1 MTDDS
6 ALKDPPTTKSSISD
20 WRLSQVFGGDKAPEE
35 EIPEADIVNCI
46 QFNET
51 GEFLAAG
58 DKGGRIVIF
67 ERSDPPTKGATSA
80 VASEESDRKK
90 HKRSNPKAEFKFF
103 AEFQSHELEFDY
115 LKSMEIEEKINRI
128 RFLPRANDSLML
140 LTTNDKTLK
149 LWKVFSKTSSQ
160 IFTSSPDADSD
171 EYSEDDDGEDS
182 HTSPRRGKKQDR
194 VVLPEIEEGTETMTA
209 LSKTVYANAHAFHIN
224 SVSLCSDQETFLS
237 ADDLRVNLWSL
248 ESAAECFNIVDIK
261 PENMEELSEVITCA
275 EFHPHDCAQFAYC
288 TSKGLVRICDLR
300 THALCD
306 NVARTLCVPEDPSS
320 KSFFSEIISSIS
332 DMKFSNDGRFLL
344 TRDYMTLKLWDLTME
359 REPVRT
365 VKIHEHLRSR
375 LCDLYEN
382 DCIFDKF
389 ECALSWDGSQ
399 MITGSYSRRFKVFD
413 VNSQSEALLIA
424 SRVQPRHHHSRSR
437 KNTTGSPAAPP
448 EEEEAPEDVDFA
460 RKVMHLALHP
470 TQNVL
475 AATVQN
481 NLFVFS

>member
-1 MTDDS
+1 MQDES
-6 ALKDPPTTKSSISD
+6 ALKDGSSTKSSIID

-51 GEFLAAG
+51 GEYLAAG

-67 ERSDPPTKGATSA
+67 ERSDPPAKASTSA
-80 VASEESDRKK
+80 AGSEESEKKK
-90 HKRSNPKAEFKFF
+90 HRRSNPKAEFKFF

-115 LKSMEIEEKINRI
+115 LKSMEIEEKINKI

-149 LWKVFSKTSSQ
+149 LWKVFSKASSQ
-160 IFTSSPDADSD
+160 IFMSSPDD
-171 EYSEDDDGEDS
+171 YSEDDDGDS
-182 HTSPRRGKKQDR
+182 DGGQAARRKAKKEDR
-194 VVLPEIEEGTETMTA
+194 VILPEIEEGTETMTA

-288 TSKGLVRICDLR
+288 TSKGLVRLCDLR
-300 THALCD
+300 SHALCD
-306 NVARTLCVPEDPSS
+306 NPARTLCVPEDPSN

-344 TRDYMTLKLWDLTME
+344 TRDYMTLKLWDLSME

-389 ECALSWDGSQ
+389 ECALSYDGSQ
-399 MITGSYSRRFKVFD
+399 MVTGSYSRRFKVFD
-413 VNSQSEALLIA
+413 VNSTSESLLIA

-437 KNTTGSPAAPP
+437 KNVSGSPAAPPP

-475 AATVQN
+475 AVTVQN

>member
-1 MTDDS
+1 MQEDS
-6 ALKDPPTTKSSISD
+6 SLKDAPSQKTSLTD

-35 EIPEADIVNCI
+35 EIPEADIVSCI

-51 GEFLAAG
+51 GEYLAAG

-67 ERSDPPTKGATSA
+67 ERNDPPAKAATSA
-80 VASEESDRKK
+80 MAAEDGEKKK
-90 HKRSNPKAEFKFF
+90 HRRSSPKAEFKFF

-128 RFLPRANDSLML
+128 RFLPRGNDSLML

-149 LWKVFSKTSSQ
+149 LWKVFSKAASQ
-160 IFTSSPDADSD
+160 IFTSSDGDS
-171 EYSEDDDGEDS
+171 EEDDVDAR
-182 HTSPRRGKKQDR
+182 PAR
-194 VVLPEIEEGTETMTA
+194 VILPEIEEGTETMTA
-209 LSKTVYANAHAFHIN
+209 LSKTVFANAHAFHIN

-237 ADDLRVNLWSL
+237 SDDLRINLWSL
-248 ESAAECFNIVDIK
+248 GSAAECFNIVDIK

-275 EFHPHDCAQFAYC
+275 EFHPRDCAQFAYS
-288 TSKGLVRICDLR
+288 TSKGVVRLCDLR
-300 THALCD
+300 SHALCD
-306 NVARTLCVPEDPSS
+306 NAARTLVVPEDPAS

-344 TRDYMTLKLWDLTME
+344 ARDYMTLKLWDLSME
-359 REPVRT
+359 REPLRT

-389 ECALSWDGSQ
+389 ECALSCDGTQ

-413 VNSQSEALLIA
+413 VNRNAEMLLFA

-437 KNTTGSPAAPP
+437 KNVGSPAQT
-448 EEEEAPEDVDFA
+448 EDEEAPEDVDFA

-481 NLFVFS
+481 NLFIFS

>member
-1 MTDDS
+1 MQDDS
-6 ALKDPPTTKSSISD
+6 SVKDAGTTKSSISD

-35 EIPEADIVNCI
+35 EIPEADIVSCI
-46 QFNET
+46 EFNET
-51 GEFLAAG
+51 GEYLAAG

-67 ERSDPPTKGATSA
+67 ERSDPPAKASTSA
-80 VASEESDRKK
+80 GASEEGDKKK
-90 HKRSNPKAEFKFF
+90 HRRSNPKAEFKFF

-149 LWKVFSKTSSQ
+149 LWKVFSKASSQ
-160 IFTSSPDADSD
+160 IFAGSPDGDSD
-171 EYSEDDDGEDS
+171 DYSDDDDGDS
-182 HTSPRRGKKQDR
+182 DDARRKSKKGDR

-275 EFHPHDCAQFAYC
+275 EFHPRDCAQFAYS
-288 TSKGLVRICDLR
+288 TSKGLVRVCDLR
-300 THALCD
+300 SHALCD
-306 NVARTLCVPEDPSS
+306 TAAKTLCVPEDPSN

-332 DMKFSNDGRFLL
+332 DMKFSKDGRFLL
-344 TRDYMTLKLWDLTME
+344 TRDYMTLKLWDLSME

-389 ECALSWDGSQ
+389 ECALSWDGTQ
-399 MITGSYSRRFKVFD
+399 MVTGSYSRRFKVFD
-413 VNSQSEALLIA
+413 VNSNSEALLFA
-424 SRVQPRHHHSRSR
+424 NRVQPRHHHSRSR
-437 KNTTGSPAAPP
+437 KNVAGSPATAVD
-448 EEEEAPEDVDFA
+448 EEEAPEDVDFG

-481 NLFVFS
+481 NLFIFS

>member
-1 MTDDS
+1 MQDDS
-6 ALKDPPTTKSSISD
+6 SMKDASAPKSSLTD

-35 EIPEADIVNCI
+35 EIPEADIVSCI

-51 GEFLAAG
+51 GQYLAAG

-67 ERSDPPTKGATSA
+67 ERNDPPSKAATSA
-80 VASEESDRKK
+80 GAAEEGDKKK
-90 HKRSNPKAEFKFF
+90 HRRNNPKAEFKFF
-103 AEFQSHELEFDY
+103 AEFQSHEPEFDY

-128 RFLPRANDSLML
+128 RFLPRGNNSLML

-149 LWKVFSKTSSQ
+149 LWKVFSKNASQIYTSS
-160 IFTSSPDADSD
+160 SPEVDSD
-171 EYSEDDDGEDS
+171 DEDS
-182 HTSPRRGKKQDR
+182 DHPSGRKADR
-194 VVLPEIEEGTETMTA
+194 VILPEIEEGSDTMTA
-209 LSKTVYANAHAFHIN
+209 LSKTVFANAHAFHIN

-237 ADDLRVNLWSL
+237 ADDLRINMWSL
-248 ESAAECFNIVDIK
+248 GSAAECFNIVDIK

-275 EFHPHDCAQFAYC
+275 EFHPRDCAQFGYS
-288 TSKGLVRICDLR
+288 TSKGVVRLCDLR
-300 THALCD
+300 SHALCD
-306 NVARTLCVPEDPSS
+306 NAARTLCVAEDPSS

-344 TRDYMTLKLWDLTME
+344 TRDYMTLKLWDLSME

-389 ECALSWDGSQ
+389 ECALNCDGTQ

-413 VNSQSEALLIA
+413 VNRNAELLLFA

-437 KNTTGSPAAPP
+437 KNVGSPAQAA

-481 NLFVFS
+481 NLFIFS

>member
-1 MTDDS
+1 MTEECS
-6 ALKDPPTTKSSISD
+6 PKDTPTPKSSISD

-67 ERSDPPTKGATSA
+67 ERSDPPAKAATSA
-80 VASEESDRKK
+80 AAAEESEKKK
-90 HKRSNPKAEFKFF
+90 HRRSNPKAEFKFF

-128 RFLPRANDSLML
+128 RFLPRSNDSLML

-149 LWKVFSKTSSQ
+149 LWKVFSKAQSQ
-160 IFTSSPDADSD
+160 IFTSSPDGDSD
-171 EYSEDDDGEDS
+171 DCSDDDETDS
-182 HTSPRRGKKQDR
+182 ERREKKVNR
-194 VVLPEIEEGTETMTA
+194 VVLPEIEEGSETMTA
-209 LSKTVYANAHAFHIN
+209 LSKTVFANAHAFHIN

-248 ESAAECFNIVDIK
+248 DSSAECFNIVDIK

-275 EFHPHDCAQFAYC
+275 EFHPFDCAQFAYC
-288 TSKGLVRICDLR
+288 TSKGLVRLCDLR
-300 THALCD
+300 AHALCD
-306 NVARTLCVPEDPSS
+306 SVARTLSVPEDASS

-344 TRDYMTLKLWDLTME
+344 TRDYMTLKLWDLSME

-365 VKIHEHLRSR
+365 VKIHEPLRSR

-437 KNTTGSPAAPP
+437 KNATGSPAQP
-448 EEEEAPEDVDFA
+448 EEDESADEVDFA

>member
-1 MTDDS
+1 MADDS
-6 ALKDPPTTKSSISD
+6 TLKDAHSSKSSISD
-20 WRLSQVFGGDKAPEE
+20 WRLSQVFGGDKAPED

-67 ERSDPPTKGATSA
+67 ERSDPPAKASTSA
-80 VASEESDRKK
+80 AGSEESEKKK
-90 HKRSNPKAEFKFF
+90 HRRNNPKAEFKFF

-128 RFLPRANDSLML
+128 RFLPRSNDSLML

-160 IFTSSPDADSD
+160 IITSSS
-171 EYSEDDDGEDS
+171 DGESDDYS
-182 HTSPRRGKKQDR
+182 DDEDGESDVTPRKGMKAER

-209 LSKTVYANAHAFHIN
+209 LSKIVYANAHAFHIN

-237 ADDLRVNLWSL
+237 ADDLRINLWSL

-288 TSKGLVRICDLR
+288 TSKGLVRLCDLR
-300 THALCD
+300 SHALCD
-306 NVARTLCVPEDPSS
+306 SVARTLCVPEDPSS

-344 TRDYMTLKLWDLTME
+344 TRDYMTLKLWDLSME

-413 VNSQSEALLIA
+413 VNSTSESLLIA

-437 KNTTGSPAAPP
+437 KNASGSPATQPD
-448 EEEEAPEDVDFA
+448 EDEAPEDVDFA

>member
-1 MTDDS
+1 MQEDS
-6 ALKDPPTTKSSISD
+6 AMKDASTKSSLTD

-35 EIPEADIVNCI
+35 EIPEADIVSCI

-51 GEFLAAG
+51 GEYLAAG

-67 ERSDPPTKGATSA
+67 ERNDPPKPSVSA
-80 VASEESDRKK
+80 VAAEEGEKKK
-90 HKRSNPKAEFKFF
+90 HRRSNPKAEFKFF
-103 AEFQSHELEFDY
+103 AEFQSHEPEFDY

-128 RFLPRANDSLML
+128 RFLPRGNDSLML

-149 LWKVFSKTSSQ
+149 LWKVFSKAASQIYTSS
-160 IFTSSPDADSD
+160 SPESDSGD
-171 EYSEDDDGEDS
+171 ESE
-182 HTSPRRGKKQDR
+182 PRRKKVDR

-209 LSKTVYANAHAFHIN
+209 LSKTVFANAHAFHIN

-248 ESAAECFNIVDIK
+248 GSAAECFNIVDIK

-275 EFHPHDCAQFAYC
+275 EFHPRDCAQFGYS
-288 TSKGLVRICDLR
+288 TSKGVVRLCDLR
-300 THALCD
+300 SHALCD
-306 NVARTLCVPEDPSS
+306 NAARTLCVPEDPSS
-320 KSFFSEIISSIS
+320 KSFFSEIIGSIS

-344 TRDYMTLKLWDLTME
+344 TRDYMTLKLWDLAME

-389 ECALSWDGSQ
+389 ECALNCDGTQ

-413 VNSQSEALLIA
+413 VNRTSEMLLFA

-437 KNTTGSPAAPP
+437 KNVGSPAAAA

-481 NLFVFS
+481 NLFIFS

>member
-1 MTDDS
+1 
-6 ALKDPPTTKSSISD
+6 
-20 WRLSQVFGGDKAPEE
+20 
-35 EIPEADIVNCI
+35 
-46 QFNET
+46 
-51 GEFLAAG
+51 
-58 DKGGRIVIF
+58 
-67 ERSDPPTKGATSA
+67 
-80 VASEESDRKK
+80 
-90 HKRSNPKAEFKFF
+90 
-103 AEFQSHELEFDY
+103 
-115 LKSMEIEEKINRI
+115 
-128 RFLPRANDSLML
+128 ML

-149 LWKVFSKTSSQ
+149 LWKVFSKAASQIYTSS
-160 IFTSSPDADSD
+160 SPEADSD
-171 EYSEDDDGEDS
+171 DEDS
-182 HTSPRRGKKQDR
+182 EGKKDR

-209 LSKTVYANAHAFHIN
+209 LSKTVFANAHAFHIN

-237 ADDLRVNLWSL
+237 ADDLRINLWSL
-248 ESAAECFNIVDIK
+248 GSAAECFNIVDIK

-275 EFHPHDCAQFAYC
+275 EFHPRDCAQFAYS
-288 TSKGLVRICDLR
+288 TSKGLVRLCDLR
-300 THALCD
+300 SHALCD
-306 NVARTLCVPEDPSS
+306 NAARTLVVPEDPSS

-332 DMKFSNDGRFLL
+332 DMKFSNDGRYLL
-344 TRDYMTLKLWDLTME
+344 ARDYMTLKLWDLSME
-359 REPVRT
+359 REPLRT

-389 ECALSWDGSQ
+389 ECALSCDGTQ

-413 VNSQSEALLIA
+413 VNRNAEMLLFA

-437 KNTTGSPAAPP
+437 KNIGSPAQAAA

-481 NLFVFS
+481 NLFIFS

>member
-1 MTDDS
+1 MQDDS
-6 ALKDPPTTKSSISD
+6 KDGSAAKSSITD

-51 GEFLAAG
+51 GEYLAAG

-67 ERSDPPTKGATSA
+67 ERSDPPAKASTSA
-80 VASEESDRKK
+80 AGAEDSEKKK
-90 HKRSNPKAEFKFF
+90 HRRSNPKAEFKFF

-149 LWKVFSKTSSQ
+149 LWKVFSKASSQ
-160 IFTSSPDADSD
+160 IFMSSPD
-171 EYSEDDDGEDS
+171 EYSEEDDVDSDDGNS
-182 HTSPRRGKKQDR
+182 HRKNKKADR

-288 TSKGLVRICDLR
+288 TSKGLVRLCDLR
-300 THALCD
+300 SHALCD
-306 NVARTLCVPEDPSS
+306 NPARTLCVPEDPSS

-344 TRDYMTLKLWDLTME
+344 TRDYMTLKLWDLSME

-389 ECALSWDGSQ
+389 ECALSYDGSQ
-399 MITGSYSRRFKVFD
+399 MVTGSYSRRFKVFD
-413 VNSQSEALLIA
+413 VNSSSESLLIA

-437 KNTTGSPAAPP
+437 KTGSPAAPP

-460 RKVMHLALHP
+460 RKVMHMALHP

-475 AATVQN
+475 AVTVQN